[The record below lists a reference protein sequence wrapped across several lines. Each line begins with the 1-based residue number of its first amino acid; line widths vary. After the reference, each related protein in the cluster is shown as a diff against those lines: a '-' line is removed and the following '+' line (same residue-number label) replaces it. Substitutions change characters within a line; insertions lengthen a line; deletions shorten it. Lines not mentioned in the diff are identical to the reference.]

1 MVFSQA
7 VIHGFFF
14 MGECSRSMRW
24 VCGVASM
31 LKCDFNK
38 VAMQLCW
45 VTLRRGCSP
54 ANLVHILRAPLF
66 GSSYGGILLSFAKE
80 LLFFS
85 VDFRVKFT
93 YCYHNFL
100 IFCNSSYISVSYV
113 YNLVLC
119 FFDNR
124 LCSKQTLSWS
134 FGMRIKKRL
143 KQEKWWV
150 VWVFSYSLE
159 AAT

>member
-1 MVFSQA
+1 
-7 VIHGFFF
+7 
-14 MGECSRSMRW
+14 MRW

-66 GSSYGGILLSFAKE
+66 GSAYGGTLLSFAKE

-85 VDFRVKFT
+85 VHFRVKFT
-93 YCYHNFL
+93 YCYHCVSIPQLLL
-100 IFCNSSYISVSYV
+100 IFCNSSYIYVSYV
-113 YNLVLC
+113 YNLVLR

-124 LCSKQTLSWS
+124 LCSKKTLSWL